1 MAPRAA
7 ELDTSFI
14 CVVDRHGNAFAAT
27 PSDSCSNGPLVPGIG
42 LCPSSRGSQ
51 SWTAEGHPSVLAPGK
66 RPRLTPSPALAIRG
80 GRWVMPFGTPGED
93 LQPQAMLQFLLNL
106 WVFGMEP
113 QAAVEAPR
121 FASVSFPRSFDPH
134 EYVPN
139 RAVAEATLPPAT
151 REGLVRLGHDLTA
164 WEDGDWRA
172 GCLCAVIRDAETG
185 LLEGAADPR
194 RPSGALGW

>member
-1 MAPRAA
+1 M
-7 ELDTSFI
+7 
-14 CVVDRHGNAFAAT
+14 
-27 PSDSCSNGPLVPGIG
+27 VPGLGI
-42 LCPSSRGSQ
+42 CPSPRGSQ
-51 SWTAEGHPSVLAPGK
+51 SWTAEGHPSLLAPGK
-66 RPRLTPSPALAIRG
+66 RPRLTPSPALAIRA
-80 GRWVMPFGTPGED
+80 GRWVMPFGTPGDD
-93 LQPQAMLQFLLNL
+93 LQPQAMLQFLLNH

-139 RAVAEATLPPAT
+139 RAVAEAGLPAAT
-151 REGLVRLGHDLTA
+151 REGLTRLGHDLAA
-164 WEDGDWRA
+164 WEDWDWRA
-172 GCLCAVIRDAETG
+172 GCVCAVIRDAETG